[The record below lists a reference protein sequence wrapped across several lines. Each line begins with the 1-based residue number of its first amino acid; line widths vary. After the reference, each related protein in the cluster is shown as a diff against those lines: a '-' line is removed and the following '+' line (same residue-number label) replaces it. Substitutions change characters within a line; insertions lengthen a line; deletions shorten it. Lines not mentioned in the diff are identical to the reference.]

1 MKDKDCTCTPKFGRL
16 GAATKRAFYSTLILI
31 ALFILFSV
39 LQPEKFLAA
48 KNLQNL
54 LQQIVTY
61 TIIGCGL
68 SFCLVCGGNDLS
80 AGASMALSGIIVVKL
95 LIAGMPLW
103 VCIVF
108 CLLMGIM
115 TGIMNGFFIEILGVV
130 PFVATL
136 ATQWVYRG
144 MANVLVNGAPVYT
157 ISIPSPD
164 VQEQFYILGG
174 GRIGGS
180 GLPYSVIITLVY
192 AVILGIVLAKS
203 RIGRQIYA
211 CGSNLEAAKLSGIN
225 AVKTRM
231 FAYCISG
238 LSAAICG
245 ILVAS
250 RLSSAQ
256 PTAGNGYEMEAI
268 AASVLGGISI
278 LGGEGT
284 ILNTVIGAL
293 MMGVIRNGLNL
304 NGVNSFWQQVIVGF
318 ILLIAVASQTAN
330 KGGNLDNIKR
340 FFKNKKGGIRGMKKK
355 TKFAA
360 LFLAGILLMGGLTGC
375 SILGT
380 TGTGET
386 DDPENQTGETD
397 DTKEKT
403 IYVIVKVLGN
413 QYWSVLQAGAEQAG
427 KDLGCKVVVVGT
439 ALESDI
445 EGQLTLLQNAVSAQA
460 DGIVIAPL
468 DSVSLDAPITEAY
481 NSGIPVVLVD
491 TVIKSDNY
499 SAALLTNNVEAGK
512 TAAKEL
518 LRRMKESGLSET
530 EESQIAI
537 QVGSTGSQTIN
548 DRVKGF
554 NEYWDANAPKAWTVL
569 NDDIKVNEG
578 DISKAVGFCQDF
590 LTTYPKL
597 KAVFGPNN
605 GSTVGFV
612 TGLTEAQRN
621 DIIMVGFDFSA
632 EIETMIRSD
641 GFNVAS
647 VVQRQ
652 YFMGYDGVKTAFELA
667 NGEKVSEKT
676 IDTGVV
682 LVDIDNVDSKEV
694 QSIINP

>member
-318 ILLIAVASQTAN
+318 IL
-330 KGGNLDNIKR
+330 
-340 FFKNKKGGIRGMKKK
+340 
-355 TKFAA
+355 
-360 LFLAGILLMGGLTGC
+360 
-375 SILGT
+375 
-380 TGTGET
+380 
-386 DDPENQTGETD
+386 
-397 DTKEKT
+397 
-403 IYVIVKVLGN
+403 
-413 QYWSVLQAGAEQAG
+413 
-427 KDLGCKVVVVGT
+427 
-439 ALESDI
+439 
-445 EGQLTLLQNAVSAQA
+445 
-460 DGIVIAPL
+460 
-468 DSVSLDAPITEAY
+468 
-481 NSGIPVVLVD
+481 
-491 TVIKSDNY
+491 
-499 SAALLTNNVEAGK
+499 
-512 TAAKEL
+512 
-518 LRRMKESGLSET
+518 
-530 EESQIAI
+530 
-537 QVGSTGSQTIN
+537 
-548 DRVKGF
+548 
-554 NEYWDANAPKAWTVL
+554 
-569 NDDIKVNEG
+569 
-578 DISKAVGFCQDF
+578 
-590 LTTYPKL
+590 
-597 KAVFGPNN
+597 
-605 GSTVGFV
+605 
-612 TGLTEAQRN
+612 
-621 DIIMVGFDFSA
+621 
-632 EIETMIRSD
+632 
-641 GFNVAS
+641 
-647 VVQRQ
+647 
-652 YFMGYDGVKTAFELA
+652 
-667 NGEKVSEKT
+667 
-676 IDTGVV
+676 
-682 LVDIDNVDSKEV
+682 
-694 QSIINP
+694 